1 MCAPLAATLPVLNNV
16 FTNDEEF
23 SANSEYQKYVSFF
36 NTYMMTDT
44 EFYIYNDNKFF
55 DMNFMAG
62 MQIYINSKQVVSVA
76 RSM

>member
-1 MCAPLAATLPVLNNV
+1 
-16 FTNDEEF
+16 
-23 SANSEYQKYVSFF
+23 
-36 NTYMMTDT
+36 MTDT
-44 EFYIYNDNKFF
+44 EFYIYNENTFF